1 MNNAD
6 IYFRMLDGL
15 SSKENFLE
23 KEMLDSDIHHLEV
36 RTTFFDRLAVLGAGT
51 LAIAIPFMA
60 SGFQSDVLRH
70 AMQAHLCTLRIS
82 VLFVLCSLLL
92 CLVHNFLVSVA
103 VTYLSKQLEFLY
115 HATNVLRVFR
125 QKNPGLVQI
134 PDDILA
140 EVTAQ
145 ENKAKMVGETK
156 EKVIPWCTTIGIS
169 AVVCLMIGYF
179 IGLSSIFSI
188 FDGVK

>member
-1 MNNAD
+1 
-6 IYFRMLDGL
+6 
-15 SSKENFLE
+15 
-23 KEMLDSDIHHLEV
+23 
-36 RTTFFDRLAVLGAGT
+36 
-51 LAIAIPFMA
+51 
-60 SGFQSDVLRH
+60 
-70 AMQAHLCTLRIS
+70 
-82 VLFVLCSLLL
+82 
-92 CLVHNFLVSVA
+92 
-103 VTYLSKQLEFLY
+103 
-115 HATNVLRVFR
+115 VLRVFR

-140 EVTAQ
+140 KVTAH
-145 ENKAKMVGETK
+145 ENKAKMFGGTK